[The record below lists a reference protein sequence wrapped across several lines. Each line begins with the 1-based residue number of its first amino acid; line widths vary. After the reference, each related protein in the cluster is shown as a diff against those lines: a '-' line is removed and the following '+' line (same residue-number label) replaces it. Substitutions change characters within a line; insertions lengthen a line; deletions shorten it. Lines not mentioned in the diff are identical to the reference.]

1 MKRIIAVIFVGL
13 LALTGCVNKN
23 TVQQRE
29 ELVGFKFS
37 YISDVSEGIVK
48 HSVSIDYTSENP
60 SLKVTNQDTGDVTE
74 YAIYDRVNLD
84 AFIDKLVNDPE
95 FFRFDYKLGDT
106 DGNLWYIQIDTKER
120 SYCNGGMKTHPA
132 FWNEI
137 WNVFIDTTEAEIVYD
152 FGFVKPVPDLDVNKK
167 KYVER
172 IDVFWKELE
181 YPEFVGD
188 EQYVDVNDVILDAIN
203 SLPYYD
209 EKLYSGL
216 PYFYGKYTIMMMQDG
231 TVSIKYIASA
241 TVKGYPNPSEGCYG
255 VTVDLESKKVK
266 KLSDVMDYSDIRTRI
281 LDGDYLAEYGT
292 FTLMSKEEILKEI
305 DEVINET
312 DYDTYVCNFYEDT
325 VFVYLIV
332 DDVIGTDYGIIKF
345 RK

>member
-37 YISDVSEGIVK
+37 YISDVSERIVK

-60 SLKVTNQDTGDVTE
+60 SLKVTNQETGDVTE

-95 FFRFDYKLGDT
+95 FFRFDYNLGDT
-106 DGNLWYIQIDTKER
+106 DSNLWYIQIDTKER

-137 WNVFIDTTEAEIVYD
+137 WEVFVDTTEAEIVYD
-152 FGFVKPVPDLDVNKK
+152 FGFVKPVSDLDVNKK
-167 KYVER
+167 EYVER
-172 IDVFWKELE
+172 TQSFWKELE

-209 EKLYSGL
+209 AELYASL
-216 PYFYGKYTIMMMQDG
+216 PYFYGNYTIMMMQDG
-231 TVSIKYIASA
+231 TVSIKYMASA
-241 TVKGYPNPSEGCYG
+241 TVKGSPNPSEGCYG
-255 VTVDLESKKVK
+255 ITVDLKSKKVK
-266 KLSDVMDYSDIRTRI
+266 KLSDVMDYTDIRTRI
-281 LDGDYLAEYGT
+281 SEGDYLAEYGT
-292 FTLMSKEEILKEI
+292 FALMSKEEILKEI